1 MPATCT
7 RRIST
12 PSRHCEFIAF
22 NQSCHV
28 RRRRRS
34 HSHIG
39 RRFAYYCSL
48 LQSSIDGGRSD
59 GSSLGSRRPS
69 GEISRLEIMMI
80 ASGSIPILTFIFAA
94 IVTKTYSE
102 RYASGVTVFAPMAAG
117 CLLGRLRDG
126 RTVAVL
132 LTPLLLL
139 DLVHKTRPG
148 TGVYGG
154 ILPTLEQYTR
164 NSTLPIVVDD
174 GVFYLQVAYAADANM
189 RSRMTLLTVPDQ
201 PPRDP
206 TAQNQTSRT
215 AKFVDYF
222 HVVNLDDFLRTA
234 SSLLC
239 PVGNANQGNN
249 NNPAA
254 DEGLRTRPLDRRD
267 KRNISV
273 LRRA

>member
-1 MPATCT
+1 
-7 RRIST
+7 
-12 PSRHCEFIAF
+12 
-22 NQSCHV
+22 
-28 RRRRRS
+28 
-34 HSHIG
+34 
-39 RRFAYYCSL
+39 
-48 LQSSIDGGRSD
+48 
-59 GSSLGSRRPS
+59 
-69 GEISRLEIMMI
+69 MMI

-222 HVVNLDDFLRTA
+222 HVVNLDDFLRQHPRFYVLSEMQTRA
-234 SSLLC
+234 ITIIPPLMKACALG
-239 PVGNANQGNN
+239 PLIAEIHGIFLYYA
-249 NNPAA
+249 
-254 DEGLRTRPLDRRD
+254 GLEYAEQNCGRP
-267 KRNISV
+267 
-273 LRRA
+273 